1 MIILKFII
9 LTIAIVCSLYLLWWA
24 TIGVTQAIIAAKY
37 NKSCKISIG
46 FLWFI
51 LVALSWSAYF
61 VFF

>member
-24 TIGVTQAIIAAKY
+24 AIGVTQAIIAAKY
-37 NKSCKISIG
+37 NKSCKIWIG

-51 LVALSWSAYF
+51 LTALSWSAYF